1 MGVVVPARQPA
12 ASAEP
17 QRQGVSC
24 NVAAHFE
31 EKIVPRVSKQTCASV
46 GVLGKMALHVVPSGS
61 APASRLAVPGVPSQ
75 VPPSCAGSRQPLVVA
90 HARQSGAW
98 AVRHACVDPLGPHAG
113 GGVPVSTPV
122 SGAPVSATPVS
133 GAPASATP
141 VSGAP
146 VSATP
151 VSGAPAS
158 ATPVSGALAS
168 VAPVSSL
175 ASSPVPASAVPA
187 SAPETASQITVVD
200 PMSPQSLS
208 VTLTVMVAVPAA
220 VQVKVVVAAVG
231 LAIVPDVAVHEYEMG
246 AGPMSSSLADA
257 TRFTVVPT
265 GTSMGVALRLS
276 SVGQMLRTP
285 VTDTLPVFFGATLH
299 CRGTVPEVVAPDI
312 TSN

>member
-141 VSGAP
+141 VSGA
-146 VSATP
+146 
-151 VSGAPAS
+151 
-158 ATPVSGALAS
+158 LAS

-231 LAIVPDVAVHEYEMG
+231 LAIVPDVAVH
-246 AGPMSSSLADA
+246 
-257 TRFTVVPT
+257 
-265 GTSMGVALRLS
+265 
-276 SVGQMLRTP
+276 
-285 VTDTLPVFFGATLH
+285 
-299 CRGTVPEVVAPDI
+299 
-312 TSN
+312 

>member
-151 VSGAPAS
+151 VS
-158 ATPVSGALAS
+158 
-168 VAPVSSL
+168 SL

-299 CRGTVPEVVAPDI
+299 CRCTVTEVVAPDI